1 MPIQQEIC
9 CMPAAKVFIGV
20 ICIEIDDDLLKQLK
34 EILTPMGLTP
44 EFVAEQFIRF
54 CADPKNAVLVRS
66 LFDDWIKKE

>member
-1 MPIQQEIC
+1 MI
-9 CMPAAKVFIGV
+9 
-20 ICIEIDDDLLKQLK
+20 LKQLK

>member
-1 MPIQQEIC
+1 MMKMAE
-9 CMPAAKVFIGV
+9 

-54 CADPKNAVLVRS
+54 CADPNNAVLVRS

>member
-1 MPIQQEIC
+1 MMKMAE
-9 CMPAAKVFIGV
+9 
-20 ICIEIDDDLLKQLK
+20 ICIEIDDDLLKHDDLLKQLK

>member
-1 MPIQQEIC
+1 MAE
-9 CMPAAKVFIGV
+9 

-44 EFVAEQFIRF
+44 EFVAEQFIHF
-54 CADPKNAVLVRS
+54 CADPKNAVIVRS

>member
-1 MPIQQEIC
+1 MMKMAE
-9 CMPAAKVFIGV
+9 

-54 CADPKNAVLVRS
+54 CADPNNAVLVRS
-66 LFDDWIKKE
+66 LFDD